1 MNIKLTKDEAKIVK
15 EMDDYISRE
24 IDQKEIGDA
33 EDYYHFGR
41 NYIQIDADGDLK
53 DEIIQEI
60 IFQCTDNYLT
70 LTQDFSDESKMAIK
84 SLASKLEN
92 LTSKKTFFDNEDLR
106 KIKDIGEQESF
117 DDKVLDLYNEKLIDQ
132 DSMNGI
138 FDSKNLIEK
147 TIKRL

>member
-132 DSMNGI
+132 DSMSGI